1 MGGGHFA
8 GVHQLLCRRTYLG
21 SSRRDEAEQKQ
32 DFEGATRDLKQSEN
46 DTQKDAAPQQP
57 KKSDDD
63 EE

>member
-1 MGGGHFA
+1 MNKPY
-8 GVHQLLCRRTYLG
+8 Q
-21 SSRRDEAEQKQ
+21 RDEAEQKQ
-32 DFEGATRDLKQSEN
+32 NFEGAKRDLKQSEN